1 MNMHV
6 NISFKLI
13 NQRDCF
19 NKNKSYSKA
28 KSLNVLTIFRV
39 LLLIVKH
46 SIVVYNS

>member
-13 NQRDCF
+13 NQKGLF
-19 NKNKSYSKA
+19 QQNKSYSKA